1 MKCSLIVGSRKEA
14 IAINGTPNFVKSKH
28 FEGRVK
34 VRLRH
39 YEVLDHEYFSKSND
53 TCSIMIAGRFLPTQ
67 GALTADD
74 ILFGNQF
81 EKPLRDIL
89 PTGSSYMMK
98 GLKLVDPAIEY
109 DLYCDQPWAFSPFY
123 ATMTRLKMA
132 NAQPPLEYF
141 YEDSSER
148 RKEMQDPENRKKLPI
163 KPNQYFIADFC
174 NPFFDPSSMSVSV
187 PYTGLKFS
195 VKSYYS
201 GQPLRYVCKTRAGEP
216 IFAIEFD
223 L

>member
-14 IAINGTPNFVKSKH
+14 IAINGTPSFVKSKQ
-28 FEGRVK
+28 FEGQVK
-34 VRLRH
+34 VRLRD
-39 YEVLDHEYFSKSND
+39 YEVLDQEYFSRSND

-81 EKPLRDIL
+81 DKPLRDIL

-109 DLYCDQPWAFSPFY
+109 DLYCDRPWAFSPFY
-123 ATMTRLKMA
+123 ATMTKFTTA
-132 NAQPPLEYF
+132 NAQPPLKYF
-141 YEDSSER
+141 DEGSPGR
-148 RKEMQDPENRKKLPI
+148 RKEMQDPENRKKIVLS
-163 KPNQYFIADFC
+163 PNQYFVADFC
-174 NPFFDPSSMSVSV
+174 NPFFDPSSMSVSI
-187 PYTGLKFS
+187 PYTRLKFS

-201 GQPLRYVCKTRAGEP
+201 GQPLRYVCKTRAGET